1 MVPYSHWLA
10 RASAYR
16 AEFGRPMVTL
26 SYAQSLDGSLAARRG
41 QPLALSGTAA
51 AALTHG
57 LRAAHAA
64 ILVGIGTVL
73 ADDPSLTV
81 RHAAGPS
88 PQPVVLDS
96 TLHFPLQ
103 AHLLRHPRGVWIACT
118 GADQQKRQALQSAGA
133 RLLDLPPDNVGRVS
147 LPALLACLAA
157 DGIDSLMVEGG
168 ARVIQAFLSQ
178 DLADYLVLTIAP
190 MFVGGLHAI
199 EGPLPGPGFPRLEEA
214 GYERLGEDLIVW
226 GGIK

>member
-1 MVPYSHWLA
+1 
-10 RASAYR
+10 
-16 AEFGRPMVTL
+16 MVTL

-41 QPLALSGTAA
+41 EPLALSGPAA

-57 LRAAHAA
+57 LRAEHAA

-96 TLHFPLQ
+96 RLRFPLQ
-103 AHLLRHPRGVWIACT
+103 ARLLRHPRGVWIVCT
-118 GADQQKRQALQSAGA
+118 EADQQKRLALQSAGA
-133 RLLDLPPDNVGRVS
+133 RLLDLPPDSAGRVS
-147 LPALLACLAA
+147 LPALLTCLA
-157 DGIDSLMVEGG
+157 DEEVDSLMVEGG

-178 DLADYLVLTIAP
+178 GLADYLVLTIAP
-190 MFVGGLHAI
+190 MFVGGLHAVQ
-199 EGPLPGPGFPRLEEA
+199 GPLPGPGFPRLEDA
-214 GYERLGEDLIVW
+214 GYEQLGEDLIVW
-226 GGIK
+226 GRIK